1 MNFGKQLK
9 EGLITQNPVL
19 VQVLGMCSTM
29 AITTSF
35 FNGLGMGVSVL
46 IILTLSNIFISLLR
60 KIIPNEVRIACYI
73 VVIAGF
79 VTCVDLLLKAFVPA
93 LSSSLGVFIPLIV
106 VNCIILGRAEGFA
119 SKNGVG
125 ASAVDGICQGIG
137 YTLVLIVMCVVREFL
152 GSGKFGG
159 GLLGGGALGSAPG
172 VTIIPEEFGIKV
184 LTLPVG
190 GFLTLGCLIALMQ
203 WALAKSA
210 KKKEGKYVMSVTTLL
225 AISLGAILTNNF
237 IFAQFLGICPF
248 LGVSK
253 KIDTAVG
260 MGAAVTFVMGLASA
274 VCFGVN
280 KILVAMGLG
289 YMQTVAFILVIAG
302 LVQFV
307 EMFLKKNIPTLYTAL
322 GVYLPLITTNCAVLG
337 VALLNV
343 QNDYSFI
350 GSVVYGITG
359 GLGFLLAIFLFA
371 AVREQLEVS
380 SENPKAFDGFPIAL
394 VTAGLMALA
403 FMGFSGLKVW

>member
-79 VTCVDLLLKAFVPA
+79 VTCVDLLLRAFVPA

-137 YTLVLIVMCVVREFL
+137 YTLVLIAMCVVREFL

-159 GLLGGGALGSAPG
+159 GLLAGGAG
-172 VTIIPEEFGIKV
+172 VTIFPEEFGIKI

-210 KKKEGKYVMSVTTLL
+210 KKKEGK
-225 AISLGAILTNNF
+225 
-237 IFAQFLGICPF
+237 
-248 LGVSK
+248 
-253 KIDTAVG
+253 
-260 MGAAVTFVMGLASA
+260 
-274 VCFGVN
+274 
-280 KILVAMGLG
+280 
-289 YMQTVAFILVIAG
+289 
-302 LVQFV
+302 
-307 EMFLKKNIPTLYTAL
+307 
-322 GVYLPLITTNCAVLG
+322 
-337 VALLNV
+337 
-343 QNDYSFI
+343 
-350 GSVVYGITG
+350 
-359 GLGFLLAIFLFA
+359 
-371 AVREQLEVS
+371 
-380 SENPKAFDGFPIAL
+380 
-394 VTAGLMALA
+394 
-403 FMGFSGLKVW
+403 